1 MDRLREAVRSSFVQ
15 EPMEIETGSLVGRCR
30 FEADFPGFSGHF
42 PGGPILPAV
51 VQIAAALQAA
61 AMVWKDAPSGA
72 VSVHK
77 AKFVLPVKP
86 GDEIEIHCSR
96 TSVAGAQGLEAR
108 VLVRGEPASSFTVT
122 TGPGE
127 GGS

>member
-15 EPMEIETGSLVGRCR
+15 EPKEIETGSAVGRCR
-30 FEADFPGFSGHF
+30 FEAGFAGFAGHF
-42 PGGPILPAV
+42 PGRPILPAV
-51 VQIAAALQAA
+51 VQIMAALQVAA
-61 AMVWKDAPSGA
+61 KVWGDPPTGA

-77 AKFVLPVKP
+77 AKFVLPVVP

-96 TSVAGAQGLEAR
+96 KPMAGVQGLEAR

-122 TGPGE
+122 TGAEE
-127 GGS
+127 GGP